1 MVKVYCLGSEF
12 DKDGLAL
19 KYVGKKFENFTFVA
33 FDGSYEENMIVM
45 DVVKGVNKVQ
55 LLELDAFLARQSI
68 SAHDFDAG
76 MELKLRKEVGD
87 IKEVK
92 VVCLPFGA
100 NLDEDELC
108 SVLGNI

>member
-1 MVKVYCLGSEF
+1 MKKIYCLGSEF
-12 DKDGLAL
+12 DKDELAIRF
-19 KYVGKKFENFTFVA
+19 VGKNLEGFSFVA
-33 FDGSYEENMIVM
+33 FDGSYEENMVVM

-92 VVCLPFGA
+92 VICLPFGA
-100 NLDEDELC
+100 NLNEDELC
-108 SVLGNI
+108 SVLGSV